1 MGRSSAHTPAAAL
14 PPAVALVRRGARV
27 RAAWWMVAALAAMT
41 LALTAACNE
50 VGGAGTFSVCQ
61 QALFT
66 APDMPVQWDVSSG
79 PTQIHD
85 PGYILLRL
93 THDCARGVDV
103 SLEPASAAL
112 VVSRA
117 KADDGRTV
125 GLVLSPRLHRFRL
138 MIEPPDGA
146 AYSVE
151 IDDSSS
157 PRPTPT
163 G

>member
-1 MGRSSAHTPAAAL
+1 MRPSSAWRT
-14 PPAVALVRRGARV
+14 G
-27 RAAWWMVAALAAMT
+27 AALAVMPLT
-41 LALTAACNE
+41 LTASCND

-66 APDMPVQWDVSSG
+66 APDMPLQWDVSSG

-93 THDCARGVDV
+93 THDCAKGVDV
-103 SLEPASAAL
+103 NLEPASAAL

-125 GLVLSPRLHRFRL
+125 GLVLLPQLHRFRL
-138 MIEPPDGA
+138 TIEPPDGTG
-146 AYSVE
+146 YSVV
-151 IDDSSS
+151 IDDS
-157 PRPTPT
+157 PYPDPTRT
-163 G
+163 S